1 MRACDTNRRTTNN
14 RLAAYAVA
22 LTLVTCV
29 AGVGPA
35 AGQGIDINQG
45 GDAAA
50 GLAPSQL
57 RVIQNRLVFSGN
69 DGLFGP
75 EPWVSNGST
84 VTAQLADVWPGLGG
98 SAPSYFVNLDGIM
111 LFAATGSDG
120 GCAIWRS
127 DLTPGD
133 AHLVADSTPGGICP
147 SFLTVVGDYVY
158 YSQDHPDF
166 GYELM
171 RTDGTALGTE
181 LFDINPGPGDSYPSG
196 FTAVGDVVYFRANNG
211 SDGVE
216 LHRVLADG
224 THEQVIDL
232 FPGPDSSSP
241 SDLIHVGGSTV
252 VFRAD
257 DGTSGK
263 ELWRTDGVTT
273 TQVADINPGSVSSTP
288 SDMFLMSPGVIVFRA
303 SGPGTGAELWRS
315 NGAAASLVKDIAP
328 GTPSSVP
335 AAFAAWNGLL
345 WFTADDGSAT
355 GKELW
360 MSDGT
365 EPGTSLVA
373 DITPDGDSEISGL
386 YPLASQMLIVIVTSG
401 PDPSELWTTD
411 GTEAG
416 TQLVAAFDVVDR
428 FATAVKD
435 GLLYFVADDGVSGR
449 ELWSSDGT
457 PENTAPV
464 YDHVEP
470 GSKPSDLVWTGGALH
485 FIASDGINGRELWSS
500 DGTASGTAMIV
511 DLEPTGSA
519 FPFGSDLVWF
529 DGYTYFELDD
539 PALGHELFRTDGTAG
554 GTGIFVDL
562 KPGADSSFPERPLAG
577 ATHMLWTADHP
588 DERGEIMATDGLSVS
603 RLDTNPAGAD
613 WGFFR
618 LEGASLGSRLIVAAY
633 GDGIGEE
640 VFATDGTPGGT
651 NVVADVEPGL
661 DSSLPEEFA
670 SGLGLVFF
678 RADTTAE
685 GREPWVTNGEVGGTT
700 MLGDLVPG
708 PDDSNPGD
716 FVEAGGQVFFLAD
729 HPVAGASLWVTNGTP
744 AGTKQI
750 FDLDPDGPNGP
761 GGIQLVPVGDRV
773 MFYAH
778 DPAFGDEPMV
788 SDGTA
793 PGTFRLRDINPGP
806 ASSLLRP
813 FAEEPTTFP
822 TQVGDRVF
830 FIADDGVHGF
840 ELWVTDGTSD
850 GTQLAWD
857 VNPGPSGSN
866 LQNLTAAEPWTLF
879 FTANDSVIGE
889 ELFRYSVPGGDVTD
903 DGTLDAADL
912 AVTIR
917 VISDASFTPAGNP
930 DCTGSG
936 APIDNTDLTC
946 LVNAIY

>member
-1 MRACDTNRRTTNN
+1 MWGCDMNRKTTKL
-14 RLAAYAVA
+14 RLAEHAVA
-22 LTLVTCV
+22 LSLVICG
-29 AGVGPA
+29 AGIGPA

-45 GDAAA
+45 GDAAV
-50 GLAPSQL
+50 GLVPSQL
-57 RVIQNRLVFSGN
+57 SVIQNRLVFSGD
-69 DGLFGP
+69 DGLYGK

-84 VTAQLADVWPGLGG
+84 ATAQLADVWPGLGG
-98 SAPSYFVNLDGIM
+98 SAPTYFVDLNGTM
-111 LFAATGSDG
+111 LFAATGSDD

-133 AHLVADSTPGGICP
+133 AHLVAASTPESTCP
-147 SFLTVVGDYVY
+147 AFLTVVGDYVY
-158 YSQDHPDF
+158 YSQNHPDF
-166 GYELM
+166 GFELM
-171 RTDGTALGTE
+171 RTDGTALGTQR
-181 LFDINPGPGDSYPSG
+181 FDINPGPGDSYPSG
-196 FTAVGDVVYFRANNG
+196 FTAVGDVVYFKANNG
-211 SDGVE
+211 ADGVE

-273 TQVADINPGSVSSTP
+273 TLVADINPGSASSTP
-288 SDMFLMSPGVIVFRA
+288 TLMLQMSPGVIVFRA
-303 SGPGTGAELWRS
+303 AGPGTGAELWRS
-315 NGAAASLVKDIAP
+315 NGSTASLVKDIAP
-328 GTPSSVP
+328 GAPSSGPVY
-335 AAFAAWNGLL
+335 FTTWNGLL
-345 WFTADDGSAT
+345 WFRADDGSAT
-355 GKELW
+355 GQELW

-365 EPGTSLVA
+365 EQGTSLAV

-401 PDPSELWTTD
+401 PDPDELWTTD
-411 GTEAG
+411 GTQAG
-416 TQLVAAFDVVDR
+416 TQLVATFDSIVTSSRV
-428 FATAVKD
+428 VKD
-435 GLLYFVADDGVSGR
+435 GVLYFVADDGLSGR

-470 GSKPSDLVWTGGALH
+470 GSKPSDLVWTGSALH

-539 PALGHELFRTDGTAG
+539 PVLGHELFRTDGTAG

-562 KPGADSSFPERPLAG
+562 KPGADSSYPEGLLVG
-577 ATHMLWTADHP
+577 ATHLLWIADHP
-588 DERGEIMATDGLSVS
+588 DERDEIMATDGLSVS
-603 RLDTNPAGAD
+603 RLDTNPVGVD
-613 WGFFR
+613 GGFFR
-618 LEGASLGSRLIVAAY
+618 LEGTSFGSRMVVAAY
-633 GDGIGEE
+633 GNGIGEE

-651 NVVADVEPGL
+651 ELIADIEPGL
-661 DSSLPEEFA
+661 DSSIPEEFGA
-670 SGLGLVFF
+670 GLGLVFF
-678 RADTTAE
+678 RAETTAE
-685 GREPWVTNGEVGGTT
+685 GREPWVTNGEVGDAT
-700 MLGDLVPG
+700 MLGDLIPG
-708 PDDSNPGD
+708 PDDSTPGD
-716 FVEAGGQVFFLAD
+716 FVEAGGQVFFVAG
-729 HPVAGASLWVTNGTP
+729 HPVAGTSLWVTNGTP
-744 AGTKQI
+744 EGTKQI
-750 FDLDPDGPNGP
+750 FDLDPDGANGP

-788 SDGTA
+788 SDGTV

-806 ASSLLRP
+806 ASSFLRP
-813 FAEEPTTFP
+813 FAEEPTTDP
-822 TQVGDRVF
+822 TPVGDQVY
-830 FIADDGVHGF
+830 FIADDGIHGF
-840 ELWVTDGTSD
+840 ELWVTDGTSE

-866 LQNLTAAEPWTLF
+866 LKNLTAGGPWTLF

-903 DGTLDAADL
+903 DGILDAADL

-917 VISDASFTPAGNP
+917 VITDAGFIPPGNP

-936 APIDNTDLTC
+936 APIDSADLTC
-946 LVNAIY
+946 LLDAIY